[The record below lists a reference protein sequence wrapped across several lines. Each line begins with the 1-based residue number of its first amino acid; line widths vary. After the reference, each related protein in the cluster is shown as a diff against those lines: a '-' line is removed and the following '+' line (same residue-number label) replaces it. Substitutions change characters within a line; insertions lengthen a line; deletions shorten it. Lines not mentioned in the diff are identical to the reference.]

1 MQETTVARSYA
12 EALFELA
19 QADDAAELYAGQLGE
34 IVQLIESEADFRSFL
49 ETPRIELREKRQVLR
64 EVFEGKIPERL
75 LRFLLVVVDKRRQR
89 VLPEIAIEFNKLVD
103 QQLGRLQVDV
113 TVAEDPDAKA
123 RASIQ
128 KHLNTLFGVDVLP
141 RFRADPRI
149 IGGVVVRVGDRIM
162 DGSIRHRLQGLR
174 RSLLRPEAG

>member
-19 QADDAAELYAGQLGE
+19 QADDAAELYAVELGQ
-34 IVQLIESEADFRSFL
+34 IVQLIESEADFRLFF
-49 ETPRIELREKRQVLR
+49 ETPRVELGEKKRVLR
-64 EVFEGKIPERL
+64 EVLEGKIPERL
-75 LRFLLVVVDKRRQR
+75 LHFLLVVVDKRRQR
-89 VLPEIAIEFNKLVD
+89 VLPEIAVEFSKLVD

-113 TVAEDPDAKA
+113 TMAEEPDAKA
-123 RASIQ
+123 RASIN
-128 KHLNTLFGVDVLP
+128 KHLDTLFGMEVLP

-149 IGGVVVRVGDRIM
+149 IGGVVVRVGDRMM

-174 RSLLRPEAG
+174 RSLLRPETG

>member
-19 QADDAAELYAGQLGE
+19 QTDDATELYAAELRQ
-34 IVQLIESEADFRSFL
+34 IVQLIESEADFRFFL
-49 ETPRIELREKRQVLR
+49 ETPRIEPRDKKRVLR
-64 EVFEGKIPERL
+64 DVFEGKIPERL

-89 VLPEIAIEFNKLVD
+89 VMPEIAAEFDKLVD
-103 QQLGRLQVDV
+103 EQLGRLQVDV
-113 TVAEDPDAKA
+113 TLAEEPDANAKA
-123 RASIQ
+123 NIK
-128 KHLNTLFGVDVLP
+128 KHLDTLFRVEVLP

-174 RSLLRPEAG
+174 RRLLRPETG

>member
-12 EALFELA
+12 EALLELA
-19 QADDAAELYAGQLGE
+19 QADDAAELYAAELRQ
-34 IVQLIESEADFRSFL
+34 IVQLIESEADFRFFL
-49 ETPRIELREKRQVLR
+49 ETPRVELRDKKRVLQ
-64 EVFEGKIPERL
+64 EVLEGKIPQRL

-89 VLPEIAIEFNKLVD
+89 VLPEIAAEFDKLVD
-103 QQLGRLQVDV
+103 EHFGRLQVDV
-113 TVAEDPDAKA
+113 TMAEEPDAKA
-123 RASIQ
+123 RANIK
-128 KHLNTLFGVDVLP
+128 KHLDTLFAAEVLP

-174 RSLLRPEAG
+174 RSLLRPETG